1 MRERI
6 LTALDAPRGWGSSAE
21 HIAKAT
27 GVPDAER
34 ILLELAAT
42 GFADFTPELGGWRL
56 TPAGVE
62 AQPYSGIWVS
72 GELWERHDKDGMS
85 TMSVALADALRGPF

>member
-42 GFADFTPELGGWRL
+42 GFADFTPEPGGWRCQTARHEGKARIQL
-56 TPAGVE
+56 KVT
-62 AQPYSGIWVS
+62 
-72 GELWERHDKDGMS
+72 ER
-85 TMSVALADALRGPF
+85 ADFQAF